1 MLTDF
6 TDQEKIHREAFE
18 CPSDMLAAIWRP
30 DGDQICTSNLA
41 GKLMFWCPK
50 TSTMTFEIDA
60 SRDMRAGRPKNSKVS
75 AETLTDQGF
84 NQLCYSSDGEYLLAG
99 GKSFL
104 VVMYSV
110 RARHVIGTF
119 ILSQNMNIDGL
130 AEFLNAKNTMTEFG
144 ALAEIDDDEQVKIAG
159 QKKKDRAIRRVEV
172 FYKIK
177 NKKSEAK
184 LRVKI
189 SRILIFDEAS
199 RRAFLLRF
207 DNLAKFKLTL
217 NLVNFSLPTHDFS
230 TGCC

>member
-130 AEFLNAKNTMTEFG
+130 QEFLNAKNTMTEFG
-144 ALAEIDDDEQVKIAG
+144 ALADIDDDEQVKIAG

-172 FYKIK
+172 LLK
-177 NKKSEAK
+177 NLKKLEAK
-184 LRVKI
+184 PRVK
-189 SRILIFDEAS
+189 
-199 RRAFLLRF
+199 
-207 DNLAKFKLTL
+207 
-217 NLVNFSLPTHDFS
+217 
-230 TGCC
+230 